1 MNLLRSKPPPDAARA
16 AGPEAPAAA
25 ARRMGVGP
33 SMAVGGAVVA
43 VFVGGFGVWAATAP
57 LESAAI
63 APGVIGV
70 SGERKTVQHLEGG
83 IVEEIRVADGETVEA
98 GQPLILLDDTQA
110 RAALALLEAQRLSAA
125 ALTARLEAERDGR
138 PAIRWPAAL
147 RDAAGADGEAA
158 AVLVTQERIFEARAT
173 SLANQTAILERRIE
187 QLREESAGLAGE
199 TAAQDRRL
207 ELLEEEIAG
216 VRELV
221 ARGLEPRPRLLEM
234 ERAETEI
241 VGARVRNRAQAARI
255 EQTIGET
262 ELQIIELGNARQAE
276 VAAELREVETRL
288 SDLRERLAAARDV
301 AARTR
306 VTAPVAGTVL
316 DLRVFTRGGVI
327 GPGQPLMEI
336 VPAEDRLVIEARVAP
351 TDIEVVAVGLEAQVR
366 LTAFS
371 QIGAPRLAG
380 RVVRVSADR
389 LGDPRTGAAWYET
402 RVALDPDQPGLDG
415 LALVPGM
422 PAEVMIVT
430 GARTPL
436 DYLLKPIV
444 DSVGRALREE

>member
-1 MNLLRSKPPPDAARA
+1 MDRPPPTTTPDGAR
-16 AGPEAPAAA
+16 AGPEPPAAA

-43 VFVGGFGVWAATAP
+43 VFVGGLGVWGATAP

-83 IVEEIRVADGETVEA
+83 IVEEILVTDGETVEA
-98 GQPLILLDDTQA
+98 GQSLVILDDTQTQ
-110 RAALALLEAQRLSAA
+110 AALALLEAQHLSAS
-125 ALTARLEAERDGR
+125 ALMARLEAERDGL
-138 PAIRWPAAL
+138 PAIRWPAPL
-147 RDAAGADGEAA
+147 LDAAGEDAA
-158 AVLVTQERIFEARAT
+158 AVSVLATQERIFQARAA

-199 TAAQDRRL
+199 MAAQDRRL
-207 ELLEEEIAG
+207 ALLAEELEG

-221 ARGLEPRPRLLEM
+221 ARGLEPRPRLLQM
-234 ERAETEI
+234 ERAESEI
-241 VGARVRNRAQAARI
+241 AGSRVRNRAQIARI

-262 ELQIIELGNARQAE
+262 ELQIIELGNARHAE
-276 VAAELREVETRL
+276 AAAELREVETRL

-306 VTAPVAGTVL
+306 VTAPVSGTVL

-327 GPGQPLMEI
+327 GAGQPLMDI
-336 VPAEDRLVIEARVAP
+336 VPTEDRLVIEAHVAP
-351 TDIEVVAVGLEAQVR
+351 TDIEVVAVGLPAQVR

-371 QIGAPRLAG
+371 QLGAPRLVG
-380 RVVRVSADR
+380 RVIRVSADR
-389 LGDPRTGAAWYET
+389 LDDPATGAAWYEA
-402 RVALDPDQPGLDG
+402 RIALDPGQPGLDE

>member
-1 MNLLRSKPPPDAARA
+1 MPDDARA

-83 IVEEIRVADGETVEA
+83 IVEEIRIADGETVEA
-98 GQPLILLDDTQA
+98 GQPLVILDDTQA
-110 RAALALLEAQRLSAA
+110 RAALALLEAQHLSAA
-125 ALTARLEAERDGR
+125 ALSARLEAERDGR

-158 AVLVTQERIFEARAT
+158 AVLATQERIFQARAA

-207 ELLEEEIAG
+207 ELLAEELAG

-241 VGARVRNRAQAARI
+241 VGARVRNRAEAARI

-262 ELQIIELGNARQAE
+262 ELRIIELGNARQAE

-316 DLRVFTRGGVI
+316 DLRVFTRGGVV

-380 RVVRVSADR
+380 QVVRVSADR
-389 LGDPRTGAAWYET
+389 LGDPRTGAAWYEA
-402 RVALDPDQPGLDG
+402 RIALDPDQPGLDG